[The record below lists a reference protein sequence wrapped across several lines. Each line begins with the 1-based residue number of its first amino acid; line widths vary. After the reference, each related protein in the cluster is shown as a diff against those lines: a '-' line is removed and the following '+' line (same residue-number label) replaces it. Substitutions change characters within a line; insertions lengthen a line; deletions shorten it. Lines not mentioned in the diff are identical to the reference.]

1 MAAPVQLS
9 LGVHLQ
15 DAAQFS
21 NFHLGR
27 NPAIANHLPDLL
39 SQSGFR
45 YVFLWGKQDSG
56 KSHLLQACYHLA
68 LSKSIPAIYLSL
80 ADLAGGTP
88 DLLADLDQSL
98 VCLDDLD
105 AVAGIPAWE
114 EALFHT
120 FNRLRDQSK
129 MLLITA
135 ASSPAHL
142 PVKLPDLASRL
153 AWGLTYQLQTLEDD
167 DKLAALKMRAQ
178 QRGLQM
184 PDEVARYL
192 LHRSPRRLSGLFATL
207 DVLDDASLKEQRK
220 LTIPFVRQALKW

>member
-1 MAAPVQLS
+1 MATPVQLS

-21 NFHLGR
+21 NFHWGQ
-27 NPAIANHLPDLL
+27 NQAIATHLPEMLAGE
-39 SQSGFR
+39 GFR
-45 YVFLWGKQDSG
+45 YIYLWGKQDSG
-56 KSHLLQACYHLA
+56 KTHLA
-68 LSKSIPAIYLSL
+68 QASYHQALEQGLGASYLSL
-80 ADLAGGTP
+80 YDQADSSP
-88 DLLADLDQSL
+88 DVLMKLEEPL

-105 AVAGIPAWE
+105 AVVGMPAWE
-114 EALFHT
+114 EGLFHC
-120 FNRLRDQSK
+120 FNRLRDEGR

-135 ASSPAHL
+135 SASPASL
-142 PVKLPDLASRL
+142 PIRLPDLASRL
-153 AWGLTYQLQTLEDD
+153 AWGLTYQLQLLQDN

-192 LHRSPRRLSGLFATL
+192 LHRGPRRLSGLFSTL
-207 DVLDDASLKEQRK
+207 DTLDNASLAEQRK

>member
-21 NFHLGR
+21 NFHLGK
-27 NPAIANHLPDLL
+27 NPAIVTHLPEMLE
-39 SQSGFR
+39 QQGFR

-68 LSKSIPAIYLSL
+68 QSKSMQAVYLSL
-80 ADLAGGTP
+80 QEQAGGSP
-88 DLLADLDQSL
+88 DVLADLDQPL

-105 AVAGIPAWE
+105 AVVGIPAWE

-120 FNRLRDQSK
+120 FNRLRDQGK

-135 ASSPAHL
+135 ASSPAYL
-142 PVKLPDLASRL
+142 PVQLPDLASRL
-153 AWGLTYQLQTLEDD
+153 AWGLTYQLHTLEDE

-178 QRGLQM
+178 KRGLQM
-184 PDEVARYL
+184 PEEVARYL

>member
-1 MAAPVQLS
+1 
-9 LGVHLQ
+9 
-15 DAAQFS
+15 
-21 NFHLGR
+21 
-27 NPAIANHLPDLL
+27 
-39 SQSGFR
+39 
-45 YVFLWGKQDSG
+45 
-56 KSHLLQACYHLA
+56 
-68 LSKSIPAIYLSL
+68 
-80 ADLAGGTP
+80 
-88 DLLADLDQSL
+88 
-98 VCLDDLD
+98 
-105 AVAGIPAWE
+105 
-114 EALFHT
+114 
-120 FNRLRDQSK
+120 

-142 PVKLPDLASRL
+142 PVQLPDLASRL

-178 QRGLQM
+178 KRGLQM